1 MYSRKCQ
8 LIHHCVD
15 HEGCRVLFHGK
26 MNPDELVTHWSIWQQ
41 HQYFAFYA
49 TVKIVQ
55 IMFLQGLIL
64 REKFEFWKS
73 FAGSVYLFLV
83 SSRIRET
90 RNEKFIFREISRL
103 VFSKI
108 SRCIKEV
115 KLEKS
120 SIFKQLSFFR
130 VFGVTIF
137 GVSRC
142 KMFHIFF
149 FENSFTFYIFMPKN
163 VRFTWNFEKRD
174 ETRNRHEKREV
185 QNCRE
190 PGKFSSRDETR
201 DKH

>member
-1 MYSRKCQ
+1 MRISQ
-8 LIHHCVD
+8 IFL
-15 HEGCRVLFHGK
+15 
-26 MNPDELVTHWSIWQQ
+26 
-41 HQYFAFYA
+41 
-49 TVKIVQ
+49 IVQ
-55 IMFLQGLIL
+55 FTRHMVVVFQLNIFLQVTYVT
-64 REKFEFWKS
+64 
-73 FAGSVYLFLV
+73 ASVYLFLV

-130 VFGVTIF
+130 GFGVTIF
-137 GVSRC
+137 GVSQC